1 LWQFANTPPQSLVYS
16 GIIMEAMREA
26 WTDDRMDDLV
36 KRVDTGFSQAHADT
50 AALRVEIKDL
60 GAEFRTELDSL
71 RGQTSQQFVALNQR
85 FDSLQRTLVGMTFAG
100 FVSLLV
106 AHFA

>member
-1 LWQFANTPPQSLVYS
+1 
-16 GIIMEAMREA
+16 MEAMREA

-36 KRVDTGFSQAHADT
+36 KRVDAGFSQVHVDNKEIRQELAGVGSELRSETKALGTELRAELDT
-50 AALRVEIKDL
+50 FRAQTNQQFAAL
-60 GAEFRTELDSL
+60 
-71 RGQTSQQFVALNQR
+71 NHR